1 MKQNYIW
8 KFEVDKLR
16 YNKYVVDLDLLMR
29 YKSDYCAPIHEEH
42 WADAL
47 IKQIKY
53 RFTVEQIKHIAENLT
68 NYAKEIET

>member
-29 YKSDYCAPIHEEH
+29 YKSDHCAPIHEEH
-42 WADAL
+42 WANAL

-68 NYAKEIET
+68 NYVKEIET